1 MVINWAI
8 KDKLNIYFHLLPQP
22 NVCDHFFKVYLPA
35 GRKNL
40 WSLADL
46 HIYRKTKRKPLKKY
60 FAFTVSTKKFPWG
73 VFLQLLAWAA
83 EFWGREGLGWFN
95 MSPQATISNWKA
107 HHNSRNRK
115 FFIGN
120 NLKLIKFRKIEYRF
134 SKAQIDCLECPISNT
149 AFILL
154 GPLSNHNRLLNKEQ
168 IISINILFVQ
178 KQLTCQRRLLLSLL
192 CA

>member
-40 WSLADL
+40 WNLADL

-73 VFLQLLAWAA
+73 VPVTSCLGSRILG
-83 EFWGREGLGWFN
+83 EEERSLGWFN

-107 HHNSRNRK
+107 HHNSRNMK

-120 NLKLIKFRKIEYRF
+120 NSKLIKVRKIEYRF
-134 SKAQIDCLECPISNT
+134 PKAQIDCLECPISNT
-149 AFILL
+149 QLL
-154 GPLSNHNRLLNKEQ
+154 FSWDLCQITIDCSTKNKLFPLT
-168 IISINILFVQ
+168 FF
-178 KQLTCQRRLLLSLL
+178 LSRNNLHVKDV
-192 CA
+192 CF